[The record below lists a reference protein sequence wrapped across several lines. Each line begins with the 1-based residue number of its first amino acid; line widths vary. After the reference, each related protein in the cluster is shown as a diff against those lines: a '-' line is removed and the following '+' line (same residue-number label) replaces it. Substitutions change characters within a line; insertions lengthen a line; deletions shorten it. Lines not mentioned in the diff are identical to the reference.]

1 MLNPIIV
8 LARLEKSRYSLFL
21 SYKLTF
27 KIYRNIKKISQT
39 WLVTGVAG
47 FIGSNIAEFLL
58 NHNQKVIGLDNFAT
72 GSRINVSDI
81 YNSTPQNLHQNF
93 DFIEGDILDQ
103 DLINRLVEKSDHILH
118 LAALGSVPRSIA
130 NPIRTNKVN
139 IEGSLNIFWAA
150 KQYKKKVVYASSS
163 TVYGDT
169 NIIPQQ
175 ELNLGN
181 QLSPYA
187 VSKLAM
193 EKYAQV
199 WNLRYEIDLIG
210 LRLFNV
216 FGRRQNPRGKY
227 ICVIPKWICEIHR
240 NIPIEIYGD
249 GETMRDFSYI
259 DNVIQAFVLA
269 ATSSNQDSWN
279 QVYNIAVGKKTNL
292 KQLFSL
298 LKKELLPYYDIQT
311 LEPIFT
317 STRAGD
323 MRTTHADITN
333 AKIKLGYNPEF
344 TLEDALKPTVEWYVD
359 TLKTNPGFFD

>member
-1 MLNPIIV
+1 M
-8 LARLEKSRYSLFL
+8 
-21 SYKLTF
+21 
-27 KIYRNIKKISQT
+27 
-39 WLVTGVAG
+39 
-47 FIGSNIAEFLL
+47 
-58 NHNQKVIGLDNFAT
+58 
-72 GSRINVSDI
+72 
-81 YNSTPQNLHQNF
+81 
-93 DFIEGDILDQ
+93 
-103 DLINRLVEKSDHILH
+103 
-118 LAALGSVPRSIA
+118 AALGSVPRSIA